1 MLAGIAAER
10 GWDEAELARQLD
22 TRERVLRG
30 MLEGG
35 VRDYREVA
43 ATIHAFSKDPEA
55 VLADLGAA
63 VETDLVA
70 AATGHAAEDAA
81 TDADPD
87 ADADAEAEAY
97 STPVA
102 GFDMSIFDRPVED
115 GRVDADPCADA
126 DGPDAVMANA
136 AGSDHDA
143 EPEPE
148 PGTAAR
154 RDDPTEEAGQ

>member
-1 MLAGIAAER
+1 
-10 GWDEAELARQLD
+10 
-22 TRERVLRG
+22 
-30 MLEGG
+30 

-43 ATIHAFSKDPEA
+43 ATIHTFSKDPES

-87 ADADAEAEAY
+87 ADADAESEAY

-115 GRVDADPCADA
+115 GRVDADPGTDA
-126 DGPDAVMANA
+126 DDPDAGTTDA
-136 AGSDHDA
+136 AGSDPDVGL
-143 EPEPE
+143 EPE

-154 RDDPTEEAGQ
+154 RDDATEEAGQ